1 MTPGIRQQLNEAI
14 DKRLEAEHSI
24 LYDYYRRMLGSN
36 SDARDALRH
45 HLEWHNCGWSKHVFE
60 STRHWNNLK
69 NER

>member
-14 DKRLEAEHSI
+14 DKRLEAEHEI
-24 LYDYYRRMLGSN
+24 LYDYYRRKLGSN
-36 SDARDALRH
+36 RDARGALSY
-45 HLEWHNCGWSKHVFE
+45 HLEWHDDGWSKHVFK